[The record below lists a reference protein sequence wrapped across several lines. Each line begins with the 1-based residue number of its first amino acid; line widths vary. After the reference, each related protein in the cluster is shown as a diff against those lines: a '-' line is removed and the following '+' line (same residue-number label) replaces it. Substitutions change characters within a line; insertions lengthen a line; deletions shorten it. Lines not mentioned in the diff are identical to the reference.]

1 MRIRPA
7 TVSDLTA
14 IQDLYQVS
22 SFENYKDIAKHE
34 EIEAVREQYFNTDY
48 LTNELTNPSKYGTWY
63 VAEDD
68 TLVGIILLG
77 FNSETQA
84 EIYSLF
90 VDTTRQSQGI
100 GTELVKYAVKIAKEC
115 GATELVVETTE
126 GTNAE
131 HFYKKNEF
139 RIVGKGPSGHF
150 PTSGLVELAMTRP
163 IN

>member
-1 MRIRPA
+1 
-7 TVSDLTA
+7 LTA
-14 IQDLYQVS
+14 IQALYQVS

-34 EIEAVREQYFNTDY
+34 EIEAVRQQYFNTDY
-48 LTNELTNPSKYGTWY
+48 LANELTNPSEYGTWY
-63 VAEDD
+63 VADDD

-77 FNSETQA
+77 FNSKTQA

-90 VDTTRQSQGI
+90 VDTSRQNKGV
-100 GTELVKYAVKIAKEC
+100 GTELVHHAVEIGKAR

-131 HFYKKNEF
+131 HFYKKNGF
-139 RIVGKGPSGHF
+139 RVVRKGPSGHF